1 VETWAMAEL
10 GTRGTIE
17 RVPVGHSRLR
27 LRAPQFY
34 PADRREAYGNV
45 NYGGTRIPPHL
56 PKGCVS
62 ETLHLTLRASY
73 FYPDG
78 AADKAAI

>member
-1 VETWAMAEL
+1 VETWATAEL

-34 PADRREAYGNV
+34 PADRREACGNV
-45 NYGGTRIPPHL
+45 AMGAG
-56 PKGCVS
+56 
-62 ETLHLTLRASY
+62 LRPIAKV
-73 FYPDG
+73 DG
-78 AADKAAI
+78 SATGP